1 MKFIPLKIPDSYL
14 IEPELKCDE
23 RGFFARTLCLE
34 IFDKHRL
41 NTQWEQCNVSFNA
54 KKGTLR
60 GMHFQKDPHPEI
72 KIVRC
77 TRGAIY
83 DVVIDL
89 RSSSPTFK
97 QWEGYE
103 LTQENYRMLYI
114 PGGCAHGF
122 LTFEDNTEVFYHM
135 STSYVPEC
143 ASGVRWDD
151 PVFGIDW
158 PGEAKII
165 SAKDQQFPD
174 FS

>member
-1 MKFIPLKIPDSYL
+1 MKFTPLNIYGAYLMEPD
-14 IEPELKCDE
+14 LKCDE
-23 RGFFARTLCLE
+23 RGFFARTLCLGTLR
-34 IFDKHRL
+34 KQGL
-41 NTQWEQCNVSFNA
+41 NVHWEQSNVSFNA
-54 KKGTLR
+54 KRGTLR

-83 DVVIDL
+83 DVLIDL
-89 RSSSPTFK
+89 RPSSLTFK
-97 QWEGYE
+97 QWDGYE

-114 PGGCAHGF
+114 PEGCAHGF
-122 LTFEDNTEVFYHM
+122 LTLEDNSEVFYHM

-151 PVFGIDW
+151 PVFGIRW

-165 SAKDQQFPD
+165 SIKDQQFSD